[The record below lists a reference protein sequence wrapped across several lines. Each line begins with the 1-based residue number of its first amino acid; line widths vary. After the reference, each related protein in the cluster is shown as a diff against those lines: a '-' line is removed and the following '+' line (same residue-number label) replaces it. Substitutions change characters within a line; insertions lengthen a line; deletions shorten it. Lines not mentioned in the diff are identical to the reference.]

1 MKTTSLLPAI
11 CISAMLLTGLFYQQG
26 IGLNLL
32 IFDTLFIIWLF
43 ITKQIKLQTANQIIS
58 VSGFLVTSI
67 FTVVTY
73 SIYAYVIH
81 FLALFVFVGM
91 LNYNQARSFITA
103 LAIAFVSIL
112 SSQAA
117 FVQEIYSRKIHKNAF
132 GKLLWKSRI
141 FLVPVLIITVFVSIY
156 SFSNNVFGS
165 MVGDVGLFIQNGFIF
180 VFERLNFSL
189 IFTFI
194 FCSFSSVFLII
205 RSKNTTL
212 AQQDAG
218 ANEQFMRHAKK
229 NKRYFRL
236 TALKSEYKAGAFLLL
251 VLNALILIANTL
263 DIYWVWFNFEW
274 VGQTLK
280 QFVHEGTYLLILS
293 ILISIALVLYF
304 FRGNLNFYKR
314 NKFLKLLSYIW
325 LGQNAVL
332 AISVMI
338 RNYWY
343 IEYFAL
349 AYKRIGVLIFL
360 TLTVYGLY
368 TVLIKIRDKK
378 SAFYLFRTNA
388 IAVFVALVLTSAV
401 PWDSLIAQ
409 FNFAHANQS
418 YLHLE
423 YLSKLSDKTLPALDR
438 SAFEMTPIE
447 TFQKETFD
455 IDHDDMTY
463 GEYRIKI
470 NTRTASF
477 KEKWE
482 AKNILSWNLP
492 EYLAYK
498 SFAK

>member
-1 MKTTSLLPAI
+1 
-11 CISAMLLTGLFYQQG
+11 
-26 IGLNLL
+26 
-32 IFDTLFIIWLF
+32 
-43 ITKQIKLQTANQIIS
+43 
-58 VSGFLVTSI
+58 
-67 FTVVTY
+67 
-73 SIYAYVIH
+73 
-81 FLALFVFVGM
+81 
-91 LNYNQARSFITA
+91 
-103 LAIAFVSIL
+103 
-112 SSQAA
+112 
-117 FVQEIYSRKIHKNAF
+117 
-132 GKLLWKSRI
+132 
-141 FLVPVLIITVFVSIY
+141 
-156 SFSNNVFGS
+156 

-180 VFERLNFSL
+180 IFERLNFSL

-360 TLTVYGLY
+360 ALTVYGLY

-423 YLSKLSDKTLPALDR
+423 YLSKFSDKTLPALDR

-455 IDHDDMTY
+455 IDHEDMTY
-463 GEYRIKI
+463 GAYRIKI

-498 SFAK
+498 SFAR